1 MRSLVL
7 GAVMATQAAG
17 CGGGGPE
24 PPTGPS
30 PTPGVLQVAGTYQIT
45 QTAVSDT
52 CGQTGTPAAVTG
64 TVTHTPGASAF
75 SLQDT
80 GGTTFTGTVQNN
92 GDFTSTATFGP
103 DASGNT
109 FAQRLVGRFVT
120 TGFSGQLD
128 VEVSPRNCRFT
139 RNWSAAKQGAPN
151 VFP

>member
-17 CGGGGPE
+17 CGGGPT
-24 PPTGPS
+24 PPNTPS

-64 TVTHTPGASAF
+64 TVTHTPGAAAF

-80 GGTTFTGTVQNN
+80 GGTTFSGTVQNT

-109 FAQRLVGRFVT
+109 FAQRLAGRFAA
-120 TGFSGQLD
+120 TGFTGQLD
-128 VEVSPRNCRFT
+128 VEVSPRGCRFT
-139 RNWSAAKQGAPN
+139 RTWTAVKQGAPN